1 MKNLD
6 TGTEH
11 LLARIENNVGYL
23 TMNRPEARN
32 AMSSEMNGALQE
44 KIAEFE
50 LNEEVRCIVLTCLLY
65 TSDAADD

>member
-44 KIAEFE
+44 KLLS
-50 LNEEVRCIVLTCLLY
+50 LN
-65 TSDAADD
+65 